1 MVARMSTSTRDTEYD
16 AGNRRH
22 VERAAKVAKSAGRQ
36 RDQAIRWLMDDLRG
50 RRFVWSLLGQAGVF
64 RSSMA
69 SSAELTAF
77 NEGRRDI
84 GLALLADVTRLS
96 PENYALMQSEQAVS
110 DTARHGKSP
119 TTGENDDGRDDNDA
133 DA

>member
-1 MVARMSTSTRDTEYD
+1 M
-16 AGNRRH
+16 G
-22 VERAAKVAKSAGRQ
+22 
-36 RDQAIRWLMDDLRG
+36 DLRG
-50 RRFVWSLLGQAGVF
+50 LRIVWSLLGKSGVF

-69 SSAELTAF
+69 GSPELTAF

-84 GLALLADVTRLS
+84 GLALLADVKRLS

-110 DTARHGKSP
+110 DTAQHAKPP
-119 TTGENDDGRDDNDA
+119 TTGENDDGRDDSDA